1 MGKPGNLYVIRAGDT
16 GYYKIGITKND
27 VALRLKQLQ
36 TGNHAKLEIVR
47 CYQVDDMEGDEAM
60 IHERFAHRRVSGEW
74 YELDSLT
81 DIDVMLC
88 ATNVIDGY
96 VLRQTGVKA
105 TSQRFDFCLQILAR
119 SELGWI
125 GKLVMFSWALF
136 VPLEPIIEQIAVS
149 SPTVRQQFGEWL
161 MSNTTDDEEIQELI

>member
-16 GYYKIGITKND
+16 GYYKVGITKRD
-27 VALRLKQLQ
+27 VTLRLKQLQ
-36 TGNHAKLEIVR
+36 TGNHARLEVVR
-47 CYQVDDMEGDEAM
+47 CYQVDDMEADEAM
-60 IHERFAHRRVSGEW
+60 IHKRLTKHHVSGEW

-88 ATNVIDGY
+88 ATNTIDGY

-119 SELGWI
+119 PDLGWF
-125 GKLVMFSWALF
+125 GKLVLFTWSLF
-136 VPLEPIIEQIAVS
+136 VPLEPIIEQVAVTA
-149 SPTVRQQFGEWL
+149 PTARQQFGEWL
-161 MSNTTDDEEIQELI
+161 MSDDSDEEIEELI